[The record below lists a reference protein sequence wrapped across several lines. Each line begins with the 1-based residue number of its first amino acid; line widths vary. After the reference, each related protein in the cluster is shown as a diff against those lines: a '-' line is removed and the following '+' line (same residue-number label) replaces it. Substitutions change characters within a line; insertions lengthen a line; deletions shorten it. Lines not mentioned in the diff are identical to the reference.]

1 MAETDTEMAE
11 ILSEEKDPVSGNT
24 APVGATTAEVR
35 DDIPIMASP
44 NEFMID
50 AATRR
55 YYGTPF
61 FENLQ
66 AAAKQGFQRIKQGDE
81 SFFRDD
87 ELEVEQEAQKM
98 QEGGEVEIPDR
109 EIPQPVGG
117 GFGAYGG
124 TGPMFTGFEF
134 KTYGHATKPE
144 IQIVFFNGRPLNPI
158 PDGYTLK
165 AGTPVEQQEQKREV
179 EVKEDRRELGY
190 EVGPKTF
197 RDKEVREW
205 DKKDYTDYNN
215 SVVKG
220 KEGSLSGAE
229 TGLLLSLGNGI
240 APGLGFAL
248 NKVAVTSKMKTAK
261 QVYDATNAIIKTGN
275 PAGLDLDS
283 IRKANENAFNTIEAI
298 ENQGFLSSIGLGIF
312 DKKGK
317 TPTDYTPPKVP
328 YAQSAFMPGEGPFE
342 RAMEASSAFKKPT
355 AGTGSTYQGDVF
367 DNATRTGGFKSQF
380 DLQSALSGELG
391 RDAQYK
397 ASQALHSEGLKKKG
411 LEDTSIYGSNK
422 GIVDSVKDLV
432 SQGYVGDT
440 EATNKDEDE
449 EE

>member
-1 MAETDTEMAE
+1 MAETDSGVAE
-11 ILSEEKDPVSGNT
+11 ILKEEKDPVSGNT

-66 AAAKQGFQRIKQGDE
+66 AAAKQGFQRIKAGEE

-87 ELEVEQEAQKM
+87 ELELEQEPQMM
-98 QEGGEVEIPDR
+98 QEGGEVKEVPD
-109 EIPQPVGG
+109 PALPSPTGG
-117 GFGAYGG
+117 GYSGYGG
-124 TGPMFTGFEF
+124 TGAGFTGFEF
-134 KTYGHATKPE
+134 KTYVHPSKPE
-144 IQIVFFNGRPLNPI
+144 IQIIFFNGRPLRPI
-158 PDGYTLK
+158 SDGYTLK
-165 AGTPVEQQEQKREV
+165 PDTPVEQQEQKRDFNV
-179 EVKEDRRELGY
+179 EEDRRELGY

-197 RDKEVREW
+197 KDKEIREW

-215 SVVKG
+215 SIVKG

-248 NKVAVTSKMKTAK
+248 NKAAVTGNLKTAK

-275 PAGLDLDS
+275 PANIDLDS
-283 IRKANENAFNTIEAI
+283 IKTANENAFKTIEAI

-312 DKKGK
+312 DKTAK
-317 TPTDYTPPKVP
+317 TPTAYAAPKLN
-328 YAQSAFMPGEGPFE
+328 YAQSAFMKGEGPFE
-342 RAMEASSAFKKPT
+342 IAMEASTSEPVAPDYT
-355 AGTGSTYQGDVF
+355 GDVF
-367 DNATRTGGFKSQF
+367 DNAASTGGFKSQF
-380 DLQSALSGELG
+380 DLQEALSGELG
-391 RDAQYK
+391 NDAQYK
-397 ASQALHSEGLKKKG
+397 AAQALHSEGLKKKG
-411 LEDTSIYGSNK
+411 LEDTSIYGSNE
-422 GIVDSVKDLV
+422 GIVDTVKSIFGGDKDDNYEEDNIADNPNV
-432 SQGYVGDT
+432 S
-440 EATNKDEDE
+440 
-449 EE
+449 